1 MNYPRY
7 ALISLALV
15 LCFGVPVMGVTTYLS
30 DGPEMSA
37 AISGTN
43 EFSPGQD
50 AVISVIV
57 ENRGVNSMKTSWP
70 GGSDP
75 AAAVRRPDLSRE
87 YNAWQGSGTIEREDV
102 PTTAKVV
109 TIALS
114 PGNAPVVV
122 NTGPQNIGDLASQKT
137 ATVRIA
143 TKITSDAT
151 EGEYTLP
158 LSVQYTYLAASSQE
172 AADILQSDYERLN
185 VTLPL
190 TIRIKPSVKILVL
203 NAIPENLSV
212 GTEGYLSLTIQNAG
226 FEDGKKATVRLIRN
240 GNSPVIP
247 TDSNVYIG
255 DFSRNATVTC
265 RYKVAISGDAENQ
278 TYPVDVAVSYENR
291 DGDTVTS
298 ASDTIGV
305 PVAGKLTFAV
315 TSDPVNVTPGSEQ
328 VITVRYQNTGT
339 QVAHQVQ
346 ARLSAVDPFT
356 SADNNAYLGDMK
368 PGDIATASYRI
379 STDSA
384 AAAQDYALDTE
395 VRFRDALDNSQ
406 ISDTFKVDVRVSPSS
421 QPAGIFV
428 FLPFLILAAL
438 ATGAGYYLLVIRK
451 KK

>member
-1 MNYPRY
+1 MNYSRY

-15 LCFGVPVMGVTTYLS
+15 LCCSVPVMGVTTYLS
-30 DGPEMSA
+30 EGPEMSA
-37 AISGTN
+37 AIAGTN

-50 AVISVIV
+50 VVISVIV
-57 ENRGVNSMKTSWP
+57 ENRGLNSMKTSWP

-75 AAAVRRPDLSRE
+75 ASAVKRPDLSRE
-87 YNAWQGSGTIEREDV
+87 YYAWQGSGTIIRDDV

-137 ATVRIA
+137 ATVRIE

-158 LSVQYTYLAASSQE
+158 LTIQYTYLAASSQE
-172 AADILQSDYERLN
+172 AADILLSDYERVN

-190 TIRIKPSVKILVL
+190 TIRIKPSVKVEVL
-203 NAIPENLSV
+203 EVVPENLSV
-212 GTEGYLSLTIQNAG
+212 GTGGYLSLTIKNAG

-240 GNSPVIP
+240 GNSPIIP
-247 TDSNVYIG
+247 TDSNVFIG
-255 DFSRNATVTC
+255 DFNRNTIVTC
-265 RYKVAISGDAENQ
+265 RYKVAISSDAENQ

-291 DGDTVTS
+291 DGDKVTS

-305 PVAGKLTFAV
+305 PVLGKLTFAV
-315 TSDPVNVTPGSEQ
+315 TSDPINVTPGSEQ
-328 VITVRYQNTGT
+328 IITVRYQNTGA
-339 QVAHQVQ
+339 QIAHQVQ

-384 AAAQDYALDTE
+384 ARAQDYALDTE

-406 ISDTFKVDVRVSPSS
+406 VSDTFKVDVRVSPPLQST
-421 QPAGIFV
+421 GIFA
-428 FLPFLILAAL
+428 FLPVIVLAAL
-438 ATGAGYYLLVIRK
+438 AIGAGYYLLVIRK

>member
-1 MNYPRY
+1 MNYSRY
-7 ALISLALV
+7 ALIFLALV
-15 LCFGVPVMGVTTYLS
+15 LCCSVPVMGVTTYLS
-30 DGPEMSA
+30 VGPEMSA
-37 AISGTN
+37 AIAGTN

-75 AAAVRRPDLSRE
+75 AAAVKRPDLSKE
-87 YNAWQGSGTIEREDV
+87 YYPWQGSGTINRDDV

-109 TIALS
+109 AIALF

-122 NTGPQNIGDLASQKT
+122 STGPQNIGDLASQNT
-137 ATVRIA
+137 ATVRFA

-158 LSVQYTYLAASSQE
+158 LTIQYTYLAASSQE
-172 AADILQSDYERLN
+172 AADILVSDYERVN
-185 VTLPL
+185 ETLPL
-190 TIRIKPSVKILVL
+190 TIRIKPSVKIEVL
-203 NAIPENLSV
+203 EAVPENLSI
-212 GTEGYLSLTIQNAG
+212 GTEGYLSLTIKNAG
-226 FEDGKKATVRLIRN
+226 FEDGKRATVKLIRN

-247 TDSNVYIG
+247 TDSNIYIG
-255 DFSRNATVTC
+255 DFNRNATITC
-265 RYKVAISGDAENQ
+265 RYKVAISSDAANQ

-291 DGDTVTS
+291 DGDTVMS
-298 ASDTIGV
+298 APDTIGV
-305 PVAGKLTFAV
+305 PVLGKLTFAV
-315 TSDPVNVTPGSEQ
+315 TSDPINVTPGSEQ

-346 ARLSAVDPFT
+346 ARLSAVDPFS

-384 AAAQDYALDTE
+384 ARAQDYALDTE

-421 QPAGIFV
+421 QSTGIFI
-428 FLPFLILAAL
+428 FLPVIILAAL
-438 ATGAGYYLLVIRK
+438 AIGAGYYLLVIRK